1 MEQDELQAPRD
12 GSVSEPPSIDALLAE
27 LEGGQAPVTTPVEA
41 PAPGATPTPAPA
53 APAPVAT
60 PTAAAAPPASP
71 DPTRR
76 RFLRYLLGFSV
87 VSSLV
92 MLAAPVVAFLGPPKE
107 GSAGTGGKVS
117 AGTTAD
123 IPPGKG
129 KVVSMGSKPVIV
141 INGEQ
146 GITAFSAICT
156 HLGCIVAFDEAANN
170 IVCPCHDGRFN
181 AVNGSV
187 DSGPPPAPLEP
198 VTVSV
203 EDDEIFLV
211 ES

>member
-1 MEQDELQAPRD
+1 VEQEPRKAASD
-12 GSVSEPPSIDALLAE
+12 
-27 LEGGQAPVTTPVEA
+27 TPA
-41 PAPGATPTPAPA
+41 SDTPAPA
-53 APAPVAT
+53 AVPERAP
-60 PTAAAAPPASP
+60 AAAPEPAGAHIGDLLDELESATAVEP
-71 DPTRR
+71 AAAVVPAAQAAEPRPATRR

-92 MLAAPVVAFLGPPKE
+92 MLAAPAVAFLVPPKPGTE
-107 GSAGTGGKVS
+107 GAGGKIS

-129 KVVSMGSKPVIV
+129 KVVPMGSKPVIV
-141 INGEQ
+141 VNGEN
-146 GITAFSAICT
+146 GVTAFSAICT
-156 HLGCIVAFDEAANN
+156 HLGCIVAFDDTNAV

-181 AVNGSV
+181 PATGAVV
-187 DSGPPPAPLEP
+187 SGPPPAPLQA

-203 EDDEIFLV
+203 ENDEIFLV